1 MVVWFLLGSKSS
13 SARVS
18 IIPAGSITEQGKVLI
33 SQDLGSRQIGANNLA
48 LFSVIFSELLE
59 RLLNFSP
66 IFGIFW
72 VVLLLDRHGDFVHTK
87 WTSACQGQAFFLVL
101 SLVSKC
107 YACKIRQV
115 NHIVSICVIPCVI
128 LAYVEEVT
136 YTFVTKVWSLA
147 CQMVP
152 SLSSNESVVQF
163 SNLTL
168 KGLDGGQEVSTLK
181 SKDSSRW
188 VDFNQSASTII
199 TTFPYLPLWY
209 RNGRGRL

>member
-136 YTFVTKVWSLA
+136 YLHVCDQSLI
-147 CQMVP
+147 P
-152 SLSSNESVVQF
+152 SMSDGPVIKFKWVSSSIFQSDIE
-163 SNLTL
+163 
-168 KGLDGGQEVSTLK
+168 GAGWRAGGF
-181 SKDSSRW
+181 D
-188 VDFNQSASTII
+188 
-199 TTFPYLPLWY
+199 P
-209 RNGRGRL
+209 